1 MFEADTTTGRECFT
15 LSITDDDIFEDAELF
30 RVILQPTDDPTIN
43 LVTSVLTITIIDDD
57 SKSLVQT
64 NPPLFFKTQVLYV
77 PPHPHPPGVSVTF
90 AESAYSVEEQELV
103 FDVCATLDG
112 AIEVDVIV
120 LLTAQE
126 DNQTSLNA
134 RASSK

>member
-77 PPHPHPPGVSVTF
+77 PPPQVYQSHLQSLHTQWKSKSWSLMCV
-90 AESAYSVEEQELV
+90 LH
-103 FDVCATLDG
+103 LM
-112 AIEVDVIV
+112 V
-120 LLTAQE
+120 LLK
-126 DNQTSLNA
+126 LMLLFY
-134 RASSK
+134 